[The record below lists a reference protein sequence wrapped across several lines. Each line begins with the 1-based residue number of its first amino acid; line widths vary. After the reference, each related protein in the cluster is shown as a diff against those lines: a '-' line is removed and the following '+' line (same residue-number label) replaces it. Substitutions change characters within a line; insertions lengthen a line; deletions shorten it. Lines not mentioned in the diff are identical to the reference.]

1 MNTKIYINFLKQL
14 SITVFTSSMLFP
26 LAYADLTDSILKGIK
41 SGERTIRD
49 EVTSLKTIPV
59 PEPSNLYDFVKNKQ
73 KAIELGKAL
82 FWDMKVGSDSVQAC
96 ASCHFNAG
104 ADSRTK
110 NQFSPGLTGSL
121 QDASPNPDNTFAAGM
136 GPNFH
141 LGASDFPLHLK
152 ADSVLFNSEVL
163 RDTNDV
169 ISSQGVHFSQKQPA
183 PEIPEY
189 KIESTSYA
197 WIDATSGNYIS
208 SMSDEDVRIIP
219 IGFEFR
225 FYNDAYTDVTVSSNG
240 YLTLDRPSFASGGSV
255 ENPAIP
261 DKRERNNIIAPYWD
275 DFDPG
280 FARGVYTLLEGA
292 APNRRLTLTW
302 FEFFHADSDYYPNS
316 GPATFQVTLY
326 EGTNEIIYRYQDVD
340 LGTPVLNNGASATV
354 GVEYKD
360 GSFGTQYSFNQPV
373 IQNNTALRVYALPTT
388 PVPVASQ
395 DDPDGFQVGG
405 INTRRVEPRNT
416 PTVINAVFNHRQF
429 WDGRASNIFNGVN
442 PFGDNDPYAFVYR
455 TDAFEN
461 LVPVNV
467 SIDNASLASQA
478 VGPPVSSLEMST
490 DGRTWREIGK
500 EFLGP
505 GAELPRE
512 TCRRMVGLR
521 PLSGQLVHPTDSVL
535 GHLSAYPNPGLTV
548 DNYETMIK
556 QAFNIVWWWSDQLV
570 KINADGSRTIVYPYG
585 QISTENTFT
594 QMEMNFSLFFGIA
607 VQLYE
612 ATLIADDSPVDRFL
626 DGDQYAL
633 TQQELV
639 GFHLADD
646 EGRCINCHGRGEFT
660 YAAVSRVDIR
670 GLTRIRR
677 GDLIDEGFNNIGV
690 RSTLEDLGVGGVDP
704 MGKPL
709 SFARDT
715 HLTGTN
721 YNKINPIDDQV
732 ASNLGVDGAFKIPT
746 LRNVELT
753 APYFHN
759 GGESTLEDVI
769 DFYFRGGNFRRFQAN
784 PNLEDHPHP
793 VIGFDAERV
802 YESEITGLGI
812 LRGDLATSGPGVDD
826 PSKGLD
832 DADRAS
838 LVAFLKALTDER
850 VRLQKAPFDH
860 PQLFVPTGHPGDQF
874 VVDDD
879 GTGNATDNLMEI
891 PAVGASGAPEQP
903 TFNDNLAN

>member
-1 MNTKIYINFLKQL
+1 MKKQSCFKFLKQL
-14 SITVFTSSMLFP
+14 SITVFTSCMLFP
-26 LAYADLTDSILKGIK
+26 LAYADLTPSILAGIE
-41 SGERTIRD
+41 SGDRTIRA

-59 PEPSNLYDFVKNKQ
+59 PEPSNLYDFVQNKQ

-110 NQFSPGLTGSL
+110 NQFSPGLLESN

-141 LGASDFPLHLK
+141 LGASDFPTHLK
-152 ADSVLFNSEVL
+152 ADPVLFNSEVL

-169 ISSQGVHFSQKQPA
+169 VSSQGIHFSQKQPA
-183 PEIPEY
+183 PAISEY
-189 KIESTSYA
+189 KIESTPYE
-197 WIDATSGNYIS
+197 WIDATSGTFYA
-208 SMSDEDVRIIP
+208 MTDYDLRTVP
-219 IGFEFR
+219 LGFELN
-225 FYNDAYTDVTVSSNG
+225 FYGDTASEVTFTSDG
-240 YLTLDRPSFASGGSV
+240 YLKFMGNTISTYS
-255 ENPAIP
+255 
-261 DKRERNNIIAPYWD
+261 D

-280 FARGVYTLLEGA
+280 WVRGAYYLSEGT
-292 APNRRLTLTW
+292 APNRRFTVTW
-302 FEFFHADSDYYPNS
+302 FELFHADSDSFPNS
-316 GPATFQVTLY
+316 SPATFQVTLY

-340 LGTPVLNNGASATV
+340 LGTSSLSFGASATV
-354 GVEYKD
+354 GVKFKD
-360 GSFGTQYSFNQPV
+360 GSLETQYSLNQPV
-373 IQNNTALRVYALPTT
+373 IQNNTALRVYALPTPPT
-388 PVPVASQ
+388 PVASQ
-395 DDPDGFQVGG
+395 VDPDGFQVGG

-416 PTVINAVFNHRQF
+416 PTVINAAFNHRQF

-461 LVPVNV
+461 MVPVNV
-467 SIDNASLASQA
+467 SIDHASLASQA

-521 PLSGQLVHPTDSVL
+521 PLSGQLVHPQDSVL
-535 GHLSAYPNPGLTV
+535 GHLSAYPNPGLNV
-548 DNYETMIK
+548 QSYETMIK
-556 QAFNIVWWWSDQLV
+556 QAFKSVWWWSDSLV
-570 KINADGSRTIVYPYG
+570 RINADGSRSIVYPYG
-585 QISTENTFT
+585 LSSTENTFS

-626 DGDQYAL
+626 DGDQNAL
-633 TQQELV
+633 TQQQLV

-690 RSTLEDLGVGGVDP
+690 RPTLEDLGVGGVDP

-721 YNKINPIDDQV
+721 YNKINPIDDQL
-732 ASNLGVDGAFKIPT
+732 ASHMGADGAFKIPT

-784 PNLEDHPHP
+784 PDLKNHPHP
-793 VIGFDAERV
+793 VIGFDATRTN
-802 YESEITGLGI
+802 ESEITGLGI
-812 LRGDLATSGPGVDD
+812 LRGELATSGPGVGD

-850 VRLQKAPFDH
+850 VRLHKAPFDH
-860 PQLFVPTGHPGDQF
+860 PQLFVPIGHPGDQF
-874 VVDDD
+874 TVDDD

-891 PAVGASGAPEQP
+891 PAVGANGGPAQP
-903 TFNDNLAN
+903 TFKDNLAN